1 MEEEVDVAEKVE
13 VEGDDEVEEV
23 VEVEVEVEW
32 KVRSGVARRESAADA
47 LPQMAHREV
56 LIESRRKSEAALTN
70 TNRL

>member
-1 MEEEVDVAEKVE
+1 
-13 VEGDDEVEEV
+13 VEEV

-70 TNRL
+70 TDRL